1 MVAHQNHVGKSA
13 CCGNLR
19 IQSTIFHAVMWRLRT
34 VPMLR
39 DCACR
44 YCVIEV
50 PAVFLQC
57 MYTVR
62 SLREQY
68 IYQ

>member
-1 MVAHQNHVGKSA
+1 M
-13 CCGNLR
+13 C
-19 IQSTIFHAVMWRLRT
+19 HAVMWRLRT

-44 YCVIEV
+44 YCVTDV